1 MARERTPVR
10 DRPPAR
16 PPAAR
21 HDAEATTDLLRAV
34 LALAADLDLPSL
46 LERFVEASA
55 SMTGARYGAINI
67 LDERGASRTFV
78 QVGVPGAVVAALG
91 HPPHAIGVLGRIPD
105 EGVLRLDDLT
115 RHPAFLGWPEGH
127 PPMGPFL
134 GTAVRV
140 MGETYGYLYLADKA
154 GGFDAA
160 DEAVVTAL
168 GAAAAVAI
176 QNAELYAIERRRER
190 WLTAGQRITTM
201 LLEGADSE
209 DVLAAVAA
217 TAREIDGADTA
228 VLVLPGVDGELVMEI
243 VDGHAADEL
252 VGLSMPP
259 GARSIE
265 VFETGVGD
273 VTPSSVQERH
283 PLAPM
288 RQFGPALYVPLR
300 SGGESLGVLLLL
312 RRKGAQPFGP
322 ADLALSQTFAAQAAL
337 AFVLA
342 EARTA
347 HERAGLADE
356 RARIARDLHDLA
368 IQQLFGAGLQLEH
381 ARREGRDVLPSRV
394 GDLLDGAQRGLEASV
409 RQIRATLR
417 ALDDAGAPPLVDRL
431 RLEVANAAP
440 LFPVPPRLE
449 VRCDGRGVDAAQ
461 SEQGDVERIDAACAA
476 RAEHLVAV
484 AREGLA
490 NAARHARARE
500 VVVRLSVT
508 RGGPGA
514 AVVVEVE
521 DDGVGLPLQRDRA
534 SGTRNLAARAQQSE
548 GEFALVPAPSGRGT
562 LLRWS
567 APLG

>member
-1 MARERTPVR
+1 MRQEAAPAR
-10 DRPPAR
+10 DRHGAQ
-16 PPAAR
+16 
-21 HDAEATTDLLRAV
+21 ATTDLLRAV

-46 LERFVEASA
+46 LQRFVEASTQ
-55 SMTGARYGAINI
+55 MTGARYGAINV

-78 QVGVPGAVVAALG
+78 QVGVPDAVVASLA

-115 RHPAFLGWPEGH
+115 GHPAFLGWPAGH

-140 MGETYGYLYLADKA
+140 MGETYGYLYLADKD
-154 GGFDAA
+154 GGFDAD

-190 WLTAGQRITTM
+190 WLTAGQRVTAL

-228 VLVLPGVDGELVMEI
+228 VLVLPGVGGELVMEI

-252 VGLSMPP
+252 LGLPMPP
-259 GARSIE
+259 GARSLE
-265 VFETGVGD
+265 VFATGVGD
-273 VTPSSVQERH
+273 TTPSSVQESH
-283 PLAPM
+283 PLPPM

-300 SGGESLGVLLLL
+300 SGGQSLGVLVLL
-312 RRKGAQPFGP
+312 RRKGARPFGP
-322 ADLALSQTFAAQAAL
+322 ADLALSETFAAQAAL

-342 EARTA
+342 EARA
-347 HERAGLADE
+347 GQERAHLAEE

-368 IQQLFGAGLQLEH
+368 IQQLFGAGLQLEQ
-381 ARREGRDVLPSRV
+381 ARRDGAALPARV
-394 GDLLDGAQRGLEASV
+394 AALLDGAQRSLEGSV

-417 ALDDAGAPPLVDRL
+417 ALDDTGAPPLVDRL
-431 RLEVANAAP
+431 RLEVASAAP
-440 LFPVPPRLE
+440 LFPTPPRLE
-449 VRCDGRGVDAAQ
+449 VRIDDRVVDAAQ
-461 SEQGDVERIDAACAA
+461 SEQGDVERIDGVCAA
-476 RAEHLVAV
+476 RAEHVLAV

-500 VVVRLSVT
+500 VVVRLAVA
-508 RGGPGA
+508 GGGRDGR
-514 AVVVEVE
+514 VVVEVE
-521 DDGVGLPLQRDRA
+521 DDGIGLPAQRDRA
-534 SGTRNLAARAQQSE
+534 SGTRNLAARAEQSD
-548 GEFALVPAPSGRGT
+548 GEFVLAPAPSGRGT
-562 LLRWS
+562 LLRWA

>member
-1 MARERTPVR
+1 MARERTSVQ
-10 DRPPAR
+10 DRHPAR
-16 PPAAR
+16 ASAGTHP
-21 HDAEATTDLLRAV
+21 AEATTDLLRAV

-46 LERFVEASA
+46 LERFVEASTR
-55 SMTGARYGAINI
+55 MTGARYGAINI
-67 LDERGASRTFV
+67 LDERGASQTFV
-78 QVGVPGAVVAALG
+78 QVGVPGTVVAALA

-115 RHPAFLGWPEGH
+115 QHPAFLGWPAGH

-154 GGFDAA
+154 GGFDAD

-190 WLTAGQRITTM
+190 WLTAGQRITAM
-201 LLEGADSE
+201 LLEGSEAE

-217 TAREIDGADTA
+217 SAREIDGADTA
-228 VLVLPGVDGELVMEI
+228 VLVLPGVGGELVMEI

-252 VGLSMPP
+252 VGLPMPP

-265 VFETGVGD
+265 VFRTGVGD
-273 VTPSSVQERH
+273 ATPSSVQERH

-288 RQFGPALYVPLR
+288 RQFGPAMYVPLR
-300 SGGESLGVLLLL
+300 SGGQSLGVLILL
-312 RRKGAQPFGP
+312 RRKGAPPFAP

-337 AFVLA
+337 AYVLA
-342 EARTA
+342 EARAA

-368 IQQLFGAGLQLEH
+368 IQQLFAAGLQLEQ
-381 ARREGRDVLPSRV
+381 ARNDQPLPERAT
-394 GDLLDGAQRGLEASV
+394 GLLEGAQRSLDASV

-417 ALDDAGAPPLVDRL
+417 ALDDGAVAPLVDRL
-431 RLEVANAAP
+431 RLEVASAAP
-440 LFPVPPRLE
+440 LFPSPPRLD
-449 VRCDGRGVDAAQ
+449 VRLDGRAVDAAQ

-476 RAEHLVAV
+476 RADHVLAV
-484 AREGLA
+484 AREGIA
-490 NAARHARARE
+490 NAARHARAQH
-500 VVVRLSVT
+500 VQVRLSVT
-508 RGGPGA
+508 GGPDPRVA
-514 AVVVEVE
+514 VEVE
-521 DDGVGLPLQRDRA
+521 DDGVGLPPARSRA
-534 SGTRNLAARAQQSE
+534 SGTRNLAARAAESD
-548 GEFALVPAPSGRGT
+548 GEFQLGPAPSGRGT
-562 LLRWS
+562 LLRWA
-567 APLG
+567 APLA